1 MPAPPSQ
8 GAGAKGKVMERAE
21 ETARTG
27 GQASKVSEPPPPREL
42 PFARKDGGSGVGDG
56 KAVKVHTKMEGD
68 RDGGDETSDDE
79 L

>member
-1 MPAPPSQ
+1 
-8 GAGAKGKVMERAE
+8 
-21 ETARTG
+21 
-27 GQASKVSEPPPPREL
+27 
-42 PFARKDGGSGVGDG
+42 VGDG